1 MQLDPRYVDKVTK
14 MIEQASNIL
23 LQASNCTDSNQRR
36 ELLEHAFYAYTDIL
50 PYLTLLPHL
59 KQPLLQQ
66 IKNIE
71 KMLEM
76 EIERSVH
83 ICSNS

>member
-1 MQLDPRYVDKVTK
+1 MQLDPRYVDKVTR

-23 LQASNCTDSNQRR
+23 LQATSCIDNDKRR

-50 PYLTLLPHL
+50 PYLTYLPHL
-59 KQPLLQQ
+59 KQPILQQ

-71 KMLEM
+71 KII
-76 EIERSVH
+76 EIEIEKSVP
-83 ICSNS
+83 IGSNK